1 MESIPCPVGAR
12 NGHLAVPG
20 PGCHADA
27 MTQPAN
33 QPQPGGRQ
41 TGKLLGPHQPNCAA
55 CSRPDLN
62 GNAPITPG
70 RQIPNPE
77 SHALPFSAPSFRR
90 PPPLTCS
97 PTRKLDECKAAS
109 EGRPAEGAGW
119 RPLAPLAWTLGVVW
133 QWYWVPDA
141 RGRTIT
147 HATYSLLLYSA
158 VGAVA
163 AS

>member
-1 MESIPCPVGAR
+1 M
-12 NGHLAVPG
+12 NGVHSVSRRR
-20 PGCHADA
+20 
-27 MTQPAN
+27 TQRAPRRAGSRLPRRRHDPTSQPTAAGREANWQAPRPA
-33 QPQPGGRQ
+33 
-41 TGKLLGPHQPNCAA
+41 TKLCRLLPP
-55 CSRPDLN
+55 SDLN

-70 RQIPNPE
+70 QIPNPE

-109 EGRPAEGAGW
+109 EGRPAEGAGC